1 MAENGEQNEP
11 VMVGSDD
18 ASVDEKIAGIV
29 AQVRQ
34 DHGGEDL
41 PIVLAKIR
49 ERFEQAGIEVDDL
62 KLARL
67 AHEISDNTSE
77 FNS

>member
-1 MAENGEQNEP
+1 MADNTEQNEP

-18 ASVDEKIAGIV
+18 ATVDEKIAGIV

-41 PIVLAKIR
+41 PVVLAKIR
-49 ERFEQAGIEVDDL
+49 ERFDQAGIEVDDIT
-62 KLARL
+62 LACL
-67 AHEISDNTSE
+67 AHEVSGTTSE
-77 FNS
+77 FNA

>member
-1 MAENGEQNEP
+1 MVDNGEQNKP

-18 ASVDEKIAGIV
+18 ASVDEKITGIV

-34 DHGGEDL
+34 DHGGEEL
-41 PIVLAKIR
+41 PVVIEKIR
-49 ERFEQAGIEVDDL
+49 ERFEQAGIEVDDV

-67 AHEISDNTSE
+67 AHEVSDRPSD

>member
-18 ASVDEKIAGIV
+18 ATVDEKITGIV

-34 DHGGEDL
+34 DHGGEEL
-41 PIVLAKIR
+41 PVVLAKIR
-49 ERFEQAGIEVDDL
+49 ERFEQAGIEVDDI
-62 KLARL
+62 KLGRL
-67 AHEISDNTSE
+67 AHEIADRPSE
-77 FNS
+77 FKA

>member
-1 MAENGEQNEP
+1 MADNGEQNEP
-11 VMVGSDD
+11 IMVGAGD
-18 ASVDEKIAGIV
+18 ATTDEKITGIV

-41 PIVLAKIR
+41 PVVLAKIR
-49 ERFEQAGIEVDDL
+49 ERFEQAGIEVDDI

-67 AHEISDNTSE
+67 AHEVSGETSE
-77 FNS
+77 FKS